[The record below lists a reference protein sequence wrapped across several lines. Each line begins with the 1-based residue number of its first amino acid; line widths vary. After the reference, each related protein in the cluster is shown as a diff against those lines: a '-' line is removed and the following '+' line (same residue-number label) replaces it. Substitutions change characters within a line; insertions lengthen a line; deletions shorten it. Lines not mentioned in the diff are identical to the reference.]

1 MKKYLIIALSIFTV
15 ISTVLVAN
23 AEEATPSESNNTEQI
38 VNDSIESNTAVTKAA
53 PAQVPPS
60 TKGAPVEKAK
70 SSSIS
75 IIEMVLAGL
84 NLLLTCLIVWV
95 YIDLGRLK
103 KEVAAY
109 MDNNEKNWNHRI
121 NQAENNLEEKIKASI
136 HEYDAKK
143 VAELEEAE
151 RKRKIAAAE
160 AARNAQSAREAIA
173 AKTFVGK
180 TLYGEYNPADN
191 GFEHE
196 WLTNA
201 PKDSS
206 QVRIDTTAETSAD
219 FTVMPGLVYS
229 QVNIVVGAC
238 EIVAGNISDY
248 NSYAVKEP
256 GLLTLDERTQVWK
269 IEKPVKIELIK

>member
-38 VNDSIESNTAVTKAA
+38 VNDSIESNTDVTNAA

-60 TKGAPVEKAK
+60 TKGAPVEKVK

-121 NQAENNLEEKIKASI
+121 NQAENSLEEKIKASI

-143 VAELEEAE
+143 VAEQEEAE
-151 RKRKIAAAE
+151 RKAREEKEAEDAKKAEEEAAAKAKAEEE
-160 AARNAQSAREAIA
+160 AKAKEEKEQKEREQRRMV
-173 AKTFVGK
+173 AKAHLQRQQDVESLFI
-180 TLYGEYNPADN
+180 N
-191 GFEHE
+191 
-196 WLTNA
+196 
-201 PKDSS
+201 
-206 QVRIDTTAETSAD
+206 
-219 FTVMPGLVYS
+219 
-229 QVNIVVGAC
+229 
-238 EIVAGNISDY
+238 
-248 NSYAVKEP
+248 
-256 GLLTLDERTQVWK
+256 
-269 IEKPVKIELIK
+269 